1 MLRPMRA
8 VSLAAFGTLAALALA
23 GCREGAPSYDV
34 TVAFNDRYTEAA
46 LQETDAILR
55 SYDDHIDVLV
65 QESFPPVA
73 RTVIRSSSE
82 DFCEDLRSQLETK
95 PYVERVDCEERL

>member
-1 MLRPMRA
+1 MLPPMRILPVA
-8 VSLAAFGTLAALALA
+8 VLGALGALAVA
-23 GCREGAPSYDV
+23 GCREGVPSYDV

-55 SYDDHIDVLV
+55 SYDDDIDVLV

-73 RTVIRSSSE
+73 RTVIQSSME
-82 DFCEDLRSQLETK
+82 NLCEDLRSQLERK
-95 PYVERVDCEERL
+95 PYIEQVDCEERL